1 MKIIVG
7 LGNPGDKYQNT
18 FHNMGYKVVT
28 ELANRLGKKIDKK
41 DCSSVVTVFSKNNEK
56 IILALPETYM
66 NLSGEAVNSLLKK
79 YDASASDLVVV
90 YDDIDLPAGSLRL
103 RKSGSAGTHN
113 GMRNI
118 LKMINTSDFRRVRVG
133 IGTKPEFMDM
143 ADYVLS
149 SPVKEKKDL
158 IDSAIM
164 DAASCLEELLK
175 GETFDNLMQKYNKK
189 VKE

>member
-7 LGNPGDKYQNT
+7 LGNPGEKYQNT
-18 FHNMGYKVVT
+18 YHNMGYKAVS
-28 ELANRLGKKIDKK
+28 ELACRLGKKIDKK

-56 IILALPETYM
+56 IVLALPETYM

-79 YDASASDLVVV
+79 YDASVEDLVVV

-118 LKMINTSDFRRVRVG
+118 LKMINNSNFKRIRVG
-133 IGTKPEFMDM
+133 IGDKPEFMDM

-149 SPVKEKKDL
+149 SPVKEKKEL
-158 IDSAIM
+158 IDSAIS
-164 DAASCLEELLK
+164 DAASCLEELIK
-175 GETFDNLMQKYNKK
+175 GENFDNLMQKYNKK
-189 VKE
+189 AK